1 MSDID
6 PGQAQNPPMEGVEAF
21 TFGDAISVLDRTDF
35 ISLLEVT
42 ATTRYYH
49 PPISM
54 IGLSKARHMSPHHG
68 SAIALKRNLLTRT
81 FRPNRLL
88 SRPDFERIVIDFLGT
103 GNAYVERVDNL
114 AGRPMMLR
122 PSPSIH
128 TRRGVEPG
136 MFYYIKPTLEEHEF
150 RKDSVLQLMEPDLV
164 QEIYG
169 VPEWYSALQ
178 SGMLNESATLYKR
191 RYFINGSHA
200 GYILYIAE
208 EGFSEKDSQA
218 LREQLKQAK
227 GPGNFRNLFL
237 HIPKGREKG
246 VQVIPVADAAAR
258 DEFLGIKNCTR
269 DDILAAHRVPP
280 QLLGVVPQ
288 NSGGFGS
295 IAEASKVFFDHEIVP
310 LQMRLMA
317 INDWLGAGQAIA
329 FDPYQPAA

>member
-6 PGQAQNPPMEGVEAF
+6 PGQAQGAPMEGVEAF
-21 TFGDAISVLDRTDF
+21 TFGDAVSVLDRSDF
-35 ISLLEVT
+35 LSMLEVT
-42 ATTRYYH
+42 PMGRWYH

-54 IGLSKARHMSPHHG
+54 AGLASARLMSAHHA

-81 FRPNRLL
+81 FKPNRYL
-88 SRPDFERIVIDFLGT
+88 SRADFARIVIDFLGT

-114 AGRPMMLR
+114 AGRAATLR

-136 MFYYIKPTLEEHEF
+136 TFFFLKPGVDDHEF
-150 RKDSVLQLMEPDLV
+150 RKDSVFHLIEPDLV

-169 VPEWYSALQ
+169 IPEWYSALQ
-178 SGMLNESATLYKR
+178 SGLLNEAATLFRR
-191 RYFINGSHA
+191 RYYLNGSHA
-200 GYILYIAE
+200 GYILYVSE
-208 EGFSEKDSQA
+208 EGFSEKDSAA

-246 VQVIPVADAAAR
+246 VQVIPVADAAAK

-269 DDILAAHRVPP
+269 DDLLAAHRVPP

-288 NSGGFGS
+288 NSAGFGS
-295 IAEASKVFFDHEIVP
+295 ITEAAKVFFDHEIVP
-310 LQMRLMA
+310 LQMKLME
-317 INDWLGAGQAIA
+317 INDWLGGVQAIA
-329 FDPYQPAA
+329 FDPYVPAV